1 MAESISVVLW
11 VKDRWPVVC
20 PAFLWHEIILDTLG
34 LKIEQLDY
42 FPAFEGH
49 EITSDMLDYG
59 LIACVFPAF

>member
-1 MAESISVVLW
+1 MAESISVVLDYGLIAC
-11 VKDRWPVVC
+11 VFF
-20 PAFLWHEIILDTLG
+20 AFDWHEIILDTLG